1 MQSRPESLPP
11 WSGYASSVTARR
23 VCAFETVASP
33 RPSAASLQRLCGK
46 ELKADS
52 WLPKAGSALAVVLK
66 SSQEI
71 EKMRRAG
78 EVTRDVLHLVRGLV
92 KPGVTTFDLEK
103 AAVARLAE
111 LGIKAAFK
119 GYHGYPCA
127 LCTSVNSEV
136 VHGIPSAKRVLNEG
150 DIVSIDFGVVVDGY
164 YGDSAITVPV
174 GNIAPDTARLL
185 DVTRKSLHA
194 GIAVVR
200 PGATLGDVGAAVQ
213 GVVEKEGFSVVRDF
227 VGHGIGVHMH
237 EDPQVPNY
245 GQAGRGMKLKA
256 GMVIAIEPMVNA
268 GRPDVQV
275 LDDGWTA
282 VAKDGSMSAHFE
294 HTVAVTDTG
303 ARILTE

>member
-1 MQSRPESLPP
+1 M
-11 WSGYASSVTARR
+11 
-23 VCAFETVASP
+23 
-33 RPSAASLQRLCGK
+33 
-46 ELKADS
+46 
-52 WLPKAGSALAVVLK
+52 AVVLK

-78 EVTRDVLHLVRGLV
+78 EVTREVLELVRGLV

-103 AAVARLAE
+103 AAVARLKE
-111 LGIKAAFK
+111 LGVKAAFK

-136 VHGIPSAKRVLNEG
+136 VHGIPSEKRVLKEG
-150 DIVSIDFGVVVDGY
+150 DIVSVDFGVVVDGY

-174 GNIAPDTARLL
+174 GKIAPDTARLL

-194 GIAVVR
+194 GIAVVK

-213 GVVEKEGFSVVRDF
+213 EVVEGEGFSVVRDF

-237 EDPQVPNY
+237 EDPQVPNF
-245 GQAGRGMKLKA
+245 GEAGRGMKLKA

-268 GRPDVQV
+268 GRPDVMV